1 MSIHLTKRELDL
13 MAVIWELGSA
23 TVADVQAGLQDDL
36 AYSTVLTLLRTLEHK
51 GYVRH
56 EKHGKAFHYF
66 PLIQPNDAGDTA
78 LKRLLNKVYKGSR
91 ELLIARLVASEDVSP
106 EELERIREQV
116 DRRLEEM
123 DR

>member
-1 MSIHLTKRELDL
+1 MHLTKRELDL
-13 MAVIWELGSA
+13 MSVIWELGSA
-23 TVADVQAGLQDDL
+23 TVSDVQSGLQDDL

-51 GYVRH
+51 GHVRH
-56 EKHGKAFHYF
+56 EKDGKAFRYF
-66 PLIQPNDAGDTA
+66 PLIEPNDAGDSA
-78 LKRLLNKVYKGSR
+78 LRRLVNKVYKGSR

-116 DRRLEEM
+116 NRRLEEM